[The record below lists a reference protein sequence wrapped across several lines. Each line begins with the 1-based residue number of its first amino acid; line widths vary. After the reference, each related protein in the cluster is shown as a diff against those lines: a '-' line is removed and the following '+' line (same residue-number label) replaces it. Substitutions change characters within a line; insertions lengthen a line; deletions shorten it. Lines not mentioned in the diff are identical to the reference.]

1 MNKFHTQF
9 NPPPRPASP
18 HGGISLTDA
27 SALPDTD
34 ILTVVRRY
42 NAGDA
47 SVVREVGNFGDF
59 SECQDF
65 ASMMERVREARERFA
80 ALPATLRDRFGND
93 PAALVKFVSDSANDE
108 EAIKLGLKV
117 RVVPE
122 KTLEDKIVD
131 AVTSA
136 TQKVESS
143 TGDSSSATP
152 TT

>member
-18 HGGISLTDA
+18 HGGVSLTDA

-47 SVVREVGNFGDF
+47 SVVREVGTFGDF
-59 SECQDF
+59 SDCQDF
-65 ASMMERVREARERFA
+65 ASMMERVRDARERFA
-80 ALPATLRDRFGND
+80 ALPAEIRDRFGND
-93 PAALVKFVSDSANDE
+93 PSALIKFVSDSANDE
-108 EAIKLGLKV
+108 ESIRLGLKV

-122 KTLEDKIVD
+122 KSLEDKIVD
-131 AVTSA
+131 SVTSA
-136 TQKVESS
+136 LQKVEPSM
-143 TGDSSSATP
+143 GGSSSADSNT
-152 TT
+152 